1 MNTHAFVSMEDV
13 SRTRSHLAFRPRQT
27 NASEKTSPEKDEGKP
42 GEEKTCLFFVLAMYG
57 ALLLAQGNPNAFAP
71 FVLNAGVSWAFPA
84 YGGPK
89 DRAWVRGGF
98 GLAAVYVV
106 WVVCALRA

>member
-1 MNTHAFVSMEDV
+1 MEDV

-27 NASEKTSPEKDEGKP
+27 TASEKTIPEKDEGKP
-42 GEEKTCLFFVLAMYG
+42 DEEENKEKTCLFFVLAMYG
-57 ALLLAQGNPNAFAP
+57 ALLMAQGDPNAFAP

-106 WVVCALRA
+106 WVVCAMRA